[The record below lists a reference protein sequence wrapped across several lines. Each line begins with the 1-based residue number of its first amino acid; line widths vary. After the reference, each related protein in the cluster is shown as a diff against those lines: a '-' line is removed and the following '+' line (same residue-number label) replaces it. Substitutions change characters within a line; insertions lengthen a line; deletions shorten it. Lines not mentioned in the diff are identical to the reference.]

1 MFFRH
6 VFCGDY
12 IFSGHTMTLVRF
24 NFFMSDRYSPA
35 IMTILAHL
43 ETIQCIAMMMVLMTM
58 TIPMKTSQVLAH
70 LVTWDHNLHHVS
82 HQNLQGSG
90 PPGDNPLLSPLL
102 APPPLALTGSCSVRG
117 RPALAVQRAL
127 LYWSV
132 FLQIFFFFGI
142 ILSVSIP
149 AQAHLCHHLD
159 HHLGLYSIIL
169 KRSAGILL

>member
-1 MFFRH
+1 
-6 VFCGDY
+6 
-12 IFSGHTMTLVRF
+12 
-24 NFFMSDRYSPA
+24 
-35 IMTILAHL
+35 MTIL
-43 ETIQCIAMMMVLMTM
+43 VTM

-82 HQNLQGSG
+82 HQNLPQGSG

-132 FLQIFFFFGI
+132 FLQIFLAIIFGI
-142 ILSVSIP
+142 TLSVSIP
-149 AQAHLCHHLD
+149 AQAHLGHHLD